1 MFINKTN
8 IKLLAAALLTA
19 LAAPSCMNLDETR
32 EGGYGYLTISGLDLD
47 VQVEQL
53 VPTKAGESTMD
64 ISDLIGENRPELSE
78 VTVTPEQPQE
88 GEPAF
93 YTWTIS
99 GGDLRLPAGKY
110 TLSATSGSNDF
121 GMPYFVGSGEVT
133 VSALAT
139 AEGTVTFTLGNSVMK
154 VTMADGFSSHFKPS
168 STNPV
173 TISDGSASIRPAM
186 NQYVFVPS
194 SKSLTVTVTG
204 NSSAEVGTVF
214 TVTATPEAKTAY
226 DVVLSATGVTLPTIS
241 LHSSQLAWGDRIFI
255 TNAATFEGNISEA
268 NKGKVVY
275 EAIPASSSD
284 WTNPSVAVDGVITG
298 LSTGTLYK
306 VRARVGALESNEITL
321 TPAVTGLSASAAHT
335 DTNGVAE
342 GGGLDGTDVVAT
354 FTSPHDKVTE
364 AISSWSFVVCKST
377 DENTALRTFNFAE
390 GAVSGTVSSDGSA
403 LTGTTD
409 WPYLPQGNYTLI
421 ATATLKNGTKVSSKA
436 AITVPAPTFG
446 VSVSANTTY
455 SYYTKQGASVANGKV
470 AETIYDI
477 ASSVGISQNILDNTN
492 YSKPVVTY
500 SVGSTHSSGEK
511 EYTAL
516 NSHSLG
522 SNFEGL
528 AWGTHDLKASIKFD
542 NTTVS
547 GTCVCYITGLPY
559 RSPDLTKQAPLFTSS
574 NEVNKWISNGT
585 TEFWKERGYQ
595 IYKYYYYVFGTE
607 KKSGNLFSPALQIP
621 NNVELPI
628 TYTAGI
634 NYFSSIHAA
643 NATMSIFTGATTSQ
657 QKVQTTVSP
666 GTYLTNSITRITGS
680 DKASKNTRISISH
693 NEAKLNSNAAENWVL
708 VTFLNIDYSD

>member
-1 MFINKTN
+1 MKMFINKIN
-8 IKLLAAALLTA
+8 IKFLAAALLTA

-121 GMPYFVGSGEVT
+121 GTPYFVGSGEVT

-284 WTNPSVAVDGVITG
+284 WTKPSVAVDGVITG

-321 TPAVTGLSASAAHT
+321 TPAVTGLSSTATHT
-335 DTNGVAE
+335 KNNSDE
-342 GGGLDGTDVVAT
+342 LDGTDVTTT
-354 FTSPHDKVTE
+354 FTSPATQVTNL
-364 AISSWSFVVCKST
+364 ISSWTYQLYKSDGTTLLREYT
-377 DENTALRTFNFAE
+377 DADGSVT
-390 GAVSGTVSSDGSA
+390 SDGSTITA
-403 LTGTTD
+403 SDG
-409 WPYLPQGNYTLI
+409 WPYLPHGTYKLK
-421 ATATLKNGTKVSSKA
+421 ATATLTDGKFVSLTQDIQAGEPSFKV
-436 AITVPAPTFG
+436 
-446 VSVSANTTY
+446 NTGAYT
-455 SYYTKQGASVANGKV
+455 SYTKYMEKNISEANSCN
-470 AETIYDI
+470 AETIYNLLDSVEPAI
-477 ASSVGISQNILDNTN
+477 SSTLLENSNYTSLSNHGDSSVLLNDNTPT
-492 YSKPVVTY
+492 SDDISAQKW
-500 SVGSTHSSGEK
+500 GEHK
-511 EYTAL
+511 VKVSYT
-516 NSHSLG
+516 
-522 SNFEGL
+522 FD
-528 AWGTHDLKASIKFD
+528 GT
-542 NTTVS
+542 
-547 GTCVCYITGLPY
+547 TCVNEHIIHITGLPY
-559 RSPDLTKQAPLFTSS
+559 QIDLNSNDKEPKNAWVLQSEGDDDYEITWNKTYVQLCTSANNAYITKQFHIPDNINLSLSCSGDAC
-574 NEVNKWISNGT
+574 GT
-585 TEFWKERGYQ
+585 
-595 IYKYYYYVFGTE
+595 
-607 KKSGNLFSPALQIP
+607 GNLIKVNTTFS
-621 NNVELPI
+621 
-628 TYTAGI
+628 
-634 NYFSSIHAA
+634 
-643 NATMSIFTGATTSQ
+643 
-657 QKVQTTVSP
+657 
-666 GTYLTNSITRITGS
+666 
-680 DKASKNTRISISH
+680 ISISETNEFTFTTTEGNDVQDFSCTNVEATIDKNNPKVQCH
-693 NEAKLNSNAAENWVL
+693 NSYGLAAARARIKSFVL
-708 VTFLNIDYSD
+708 FYR

>member
-1 MFINKTN
+1 MKMFINKIN

-99 GGDLRLPAGKY
+99 DGDLRLPAGKY

-121 GMPYFVGSGEVT
+121 GTPYFVGSGEVT

-154 VTMADGFSSHFKPS
+154 VTMADGFGSHFKPS

-226 DVVLSATGVTLPTIS
+226 DVVLSATGVTLPSIS

-255 TNAATFEGNISEA
+255 TNAATFAGNISEA

-284 WTNPSVAVDGVITG
+284 WTKPSVAVDGVITG
-298 LSTGTLYK
+298 LRTGTSYK
-306 VRARVGALESNEITL
+306 VRARVGALVSDEITL
-321 TPAVTGLSASAAHT
+321 TPAVTGLSSTATHT
-335 DTNGVAE
+335 KNNSDE
-342 GGGLDGTDVVAT
+342 LDGTDVTTT
-354 FTSPHDKVTE
+354 FTSPSTQVTNL
-364 AISSWSFVVCKST
+364 ISSWTYQLYKSDGITLLREYT
-377 DENTALRTFNFAE
+377 DADGSVT
-390 GAVSGTVSSDGSA
+390 SDGSTITA
-403 LTGTTD
+403 SAG
-409 WPYLPQGNYTLI
+409 WPYLPQGTYKLT
-421 ATATLKNGTKVSSKA
+421 ATATLTDNKTVSSTMEVS
-436 AITVPAPTFG
+436 IDAPTFTPT
-446 VSVSANTTY
+446 VSLGNTSYTSYDKYTANQISEANNCNAETLYSPSAMIGGISANLIKN
-455 SYYTKQGASVANGKV
+455 SNYTKTIIFAVDGTQKNKYEQKAMSSNTQNGS
-470 AETIYDI
+470 DI
-477 ASSVGISQNILDNTN
+477 ASLSW
-492 YSKPVVTY
+492 
-500 SVGSTHSSGEK
+500 GSHTL
-511 EYTAL
+511 TATFT
-516 NSHSLG
+516 
-522 SNFEGL
+522 FEGKS
-528 AWGTHDLKASIKFD
+528 AESSKTHH
-542 NTTVS
+542 
-547 GTCVCYITGLPY
+547 ITGLPHY
-559 RSPDLTKQAPLFTSS
+559 AQPPSETL
-574 NEVNKWISNGT
+574 KWKMGDGEKNTWNTEYAMISTDGG
-585 TEFWKERGYQ
+585 RGYPDIISPEFNVPSDKMININIYPDIRRNYYWAGVSKGDLQ
-595 IYKYYYYVFGTE
+595 ITKIANDGSENDLYKQELAREKTMTSTLSTSLNGGTNKFRIQYCYAATGPETYIYKF
-607 KKSGNLFSPALQIP
+607 
-621 NNVELPI
+621 NVL
-628 TYTAGI
+628 Y
-634 NYFSSIHAA
+634 A
-643 NATMSIFTGATTSQ
+643 N
-657 QKVQTTVSP
+657 K
-666 GTYLTNSITRITGS
+666 
-680 DKASKNTRISISH
+680 
-693 NEAKLNSNAAENWVL
+693 
-708 VTFLNIDYSD
+708 